1 MKRSSRTMIATGL
14 ALIATG
20 LAFAVVSQQA
30 RADVVVIVSAQSS
43 TATITADQISRVYM
57 GKSNTLRPVDLADPS
72 LARREFYAKVVGKDE
87 AQVMAKRMSL
97 VITGKG
103 SAPKEL
109 PSGAEVVKAVAADP
123 NAIGYVD
130 RSFVNI
136 TVKIVYTVK

>member
-1 MKRSSRTMIATGL
+1 MIRPSKTMIAACL
-14 ALIATG
+14 AI
-20 LAFAVVSQQA
+20 AVVLQQA

-43 TATITADQISRVYM
+43 AAKITPDQISRVYL
-57 GKSNTLRPVDLADPS
+57 GKSNTMTPVDIANPS
-72 LARREFYAKVVGKDE
+72 PARREFYTKVIGKSE
-87 AQVMAKRMSL
+87 AQVKARRLSL

-103 SAPKEL
+103 SSPKEL

-130 RSFVNI
+130 RSYVNM

>member
-20 LAFAVVSQQA
+20 LTFAVVSQQA
-30 RADVVVIVSAQSS
+30 RADVVVIVSAQSN
-43 TATITADQISRVYM
+43 TAAISADQLSRVYL
-57 GKSNTLRPVDLADPS
+57 GKSNTMTPVDIAGPS
-72 LARREFYAKVVGKDE
+72 SARREFYAKVVGKDE

-103 SAPKEL
+103 AAPKEL
-109 PSGAEVVKAVAADP
+109 ASGADVVKAVAADP

-130 RSFVNI
+130 RSFVNM

>member
-1 MKRSSRTMIATGL
+1 MKRSSKTM
-14 ALIATG
+14 IATG

-30 RADVVVIVSAQSS
+30 RPDVVVIVSAHSS
-43 TATITADQISRVYM
+43 TAAITADQISRVYL
-57 GKSNTLRPVDLADPS
+57 GKSNTMTPMDIADPS
-72 LARREFYAKVVGKDE
+72 HARREFYAKVVGKDE
-87 AQVMAKRMSL
+87 AQVKARRMSL

-130 RSFVNI
+130 RSFVNM
-136 TVKIVYTVK
+136 TVKIIYTVK

>member
-1 MKRSSRTMIATGL
+1 MIRPSKTMIAACL
-14 ALIATG
+14 AI
-20 LAFAVVSQQA
+20 AVVLQQA

-43 TATITADQISRVYM
+43 TANITPGQISRVYQ
-57 GKSNTLRPVDLADPS
+57 GKSNAMTPLDIADPS
-72 LARREFYAKVVGKDE
+72 IARREFYAKVVGKDD
-87 AQVMAKRMSL
+87 AQVKARRLSL

-109 PSGAEVVKAVAADP
+109 SSGAEVVKAVAADP

-130 RSFVNI
+130 RSYVNM

>member
-1 MKRSSRTMIATGL
+1 MNRSSKTMIA
-14 ALIATG
+14 AG
-20 LAFAVVSQQA
+20 LAFAVFLQQA

-43 TATITADQISRVYM
+43 IATVSPEQLSRVYL
-57 GKSNTLRPVDLADPS
+57 GKSNTLTPVDIADPS
-72 LARREFYAKVVGKDE
+72 VARREFYAKVVGKDD
-87 AQVMAKRMSL
+87 AQVKAKRLSL

-130 RSFVNI
+130 RSYVNL
-136 TVKIVYTVK
+136 TVKIIYTVK

>member
-1 MKRSSRTMIATGL
+1 MNRFSKTMIA
-14 ALIATG
+14 AG
-20 LAFAVVSQQA
+20 LAFAVFLQQA

-43 TATITADQISRVYM
+43 TATVTPEQLSRVYL
-57 GKSNTLRPVDLADPS
+57 GKSNTLTPVDIADPS
-72 LARREFYAKVVGKDE
+72 VARREFYAKVVGKDD
-87 AQVMAKRMSL
+87 AQVKARRLSL

-130 RSFVNI
+130 RSYVNL
-136 TVKIVYTVK
+136 TVKIIYTVK

>member
-1 MKRSSRTMIATGL
+1 MKRSSKTMIATGL
-14 ALIATG
+14 AFT
-20 LAFAVVSQQA
+20 VVFQQA

-43 TATITADQISRVYM
+43 AATITPEQISRVYL
-57 GKSNTLRPVDLADPS
+57 GKSNTMKPVDIADPS
-72 LARREFYAKVVGKDE
+72 TARREFYAKVVGKDD
-87 AQVMAKRMSL
+87 AQVMARRLSL

-130 RSFVNI
+130 RSFVNM